1 MNYAKYE
8 KICMLLKEC
17 IDLYEQINTKNY
29 TFFYKLAS
37 GDNLNFKIQEVNVSH
52 LLGVN
57 TEVIGNSFLSMRLKH
72 MNSYE
77 LLNFLLEDPYRFSRY
92 LMRNKIDLGF
102 VFSPMIEEKIKSFET
117 SIKFSLLP
125 LVGIIK
131 IDKSKKWQ
139 DDLPET
145 MDVDYLI
152 IKEFEENYAVLGLRK
167 KENTSYYVP
176 ISNMCW
182 KKNEIDKYMKYLKN
196 QECSLPF
203 RLYIKELEK
212 KMWFNESQKKVR
224 LQTLNDWHDKFGMT
238 VSVGFDYEKLLLKSC
253 IKSDEN
259 EQICSSIE
267 TITTAIKEKKFPI
280 ETDYENLALKRLS
293 YAINDF
299 NYKNCSVGSESYSLM
314 KEELENKKVEL
325 SSIKERNLALEQE
338 NHLQQEELENTRLE
352 LNLYKSFFDSLKLS
366 VNAVT
371 EKQMSLT
378 RTFNEEKDK

>member
-1 MNYAKYE
+1 MNYGKYE

-29 TFFYKLAS
+29 TFSYKLAS

-92 LMRNKIDLGF
+92 LIRNKIDLGF

-152 IKEFEENYAVLGLRK
+152 MK
-167 KENTSYYVP
+167 SY
-176 ISNMCW
+176 C
-182 KKNEIDKYMKYLKN
+182 LK
-196 QECSLPF
+196 
-203 RLYIKELEK
+203 I
-212 KMWFNESQKKVR
+212 V
-224 LQTLNDWHDKFGMT
+224 
-238 VSVGFDYEKLLLKSC
+238 
-253 IKSDEN
+253 
-259 EQICSSIE
+259 
-267 TITTAIKEKKFPI
+267 
-280 ETDYENLALKRLS
+280 
-293 YAINDF
+293 
-299 NYKNCSVGSESYSLM
+299 
-314 KEELENKKVEL
+314 
-325 SSIKERNLALEQE
+325 
-338 NHLQQEELENTRLE
+338 
-352 LNLYKSFFDSLKLS
+352 
-366 VNAVT
+366 
-371 EKQMSLT
+371 
-378 RTFNEEKDK
+378 